1 MNFNFIIKKE
11 DVSVKCLYDSDMD
24 ELYIVNEDI
33 LSYLET
39 AIEAEEEDLSEL
51 FFLLKEIRFGKH
63 SIIEYVKDNSLFA
76 REDLIID
83 LDDFDY
89 YI

>member
-1 MNFNFIIKKE
+1 MNFNFTIKKE
-11 DVSVKCLYDSDMD
+11 DLHVNCLYDTDMD
-24 ELYIVNEDI
+24 ELYIVNDDI

-63 SIIEYVKDNSLFA
+63 SIITYVKDNSMFA
-76 REDLIID
+76 PRDLIID